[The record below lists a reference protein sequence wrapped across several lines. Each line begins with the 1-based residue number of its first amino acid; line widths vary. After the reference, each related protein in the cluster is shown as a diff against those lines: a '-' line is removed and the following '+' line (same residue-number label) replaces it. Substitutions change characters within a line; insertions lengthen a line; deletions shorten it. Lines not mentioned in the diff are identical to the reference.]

1 MFTMRNITNSLFAI
15 LTLTVIACTTL
26 ASAAD
31 ASEFRWGQSAQQRK
45 LTAIIIPKLD
55 LEKATLREALD
66 VLGVQIK
73 NASKEKLNPN
83 FIIKDLNAAFK
94 NKAVTLRL
102 NQIPADVILQ
112 YIADQVGGKIRYDKH
127 AIIIYPRS

>member
-1 MFTMRNITNSLFAI
+1 MTNSLFAI

-26 ASAAD
+26 VSAAD
-31 ASEFRWGQSAQQRK
+31 TSEFRWSQSAQQRQ
-45 LTAIIIPKLD
+45 LAAIIIPKLD
-55 LEKATLREALD
+55 LEKATLRETLD

-83 FIIKDLNAAFK
+83 FIIRDLKAVFR
-94 NKAVTLRL
+94 NKTVTLRL
-102 NQIPADVILQ
+102 NQIPADVLLQ